1 MAVILTIPCDGHQH
15 RIELHA
21 DATYRL
27 LDHDQDQV
35 SAFTAFG
42 AEAPQC
48 VRVFLAA
55 LAPGPEVVS
64 LIFYAFPIASVDY
77 DDVDE
82 VWYSDFARSD
92 YEVDA
97 NRLAAFLGLD
107 LAATAVPFVRRSGF
121 RHGIIG
127 ALGKSSIKKRRKNL
141 QAFIKRARA
150 ALDAGP
156 TPHDPPI
163 DVQLQDD
170 IKATSSLLLL
180 SDETESQWDAVQG
193 IRAAL
198 EAAFVEEADRV
209 FDAYRMIEK
218 SIVESFI
225 AKPATGGFENHV
237 DLFHFAVR
245 RIVEG
250 LEAYQQG
257 KPWPALSL

>member
-21 DATYRL
+21 DGTYRL

-35 SAFTAFG
+35 NAFAAFG

-48 VRVFLAA
+48 VRVFLAS

-64 LIFYAFPIASVDY
+64 LIFYAFPIVSVDY

-127 ALGKSSIKKRRKNL
+127 ALGRSSSKTRRKHL
-141 QAFIKRARA
+141 RAIIKRARG

-156 TPHDPPI
+156 PHEDRI
-163 DVQLQDD
+163 EWQLQDD
-170 IKATSSLLLL
+170 IKATTTLLHL

-198 EAAFVEEADRV
+198 EGAFNEEADRI

-218 SIVESFI
+218 AIVESFI

-257 KPWPALSL
+257 KPWPTLSF